1 MAQDIKVEQIGGLTC
16 EPMAGFNHRTIKI
29 ALLSWFASIAAPKVL
44 CDDDTPANEGVNF
57 EELGEISGTHTFKAG
72 YGFMTLEVL
81 QETASLESPM
91 IGDKKGRLLEN
102 KANFHIAGSTSK
114 LIGFNRWIKNK
125 DFIVL
130 MEEVESGRSR
140 QIGSERFAAN
150 VAEFTGIIEGA
161 PEGGNRQE
169 YVVSDKQVMQAPVYK
184 GTVTD
189 MPAQA

>member
-1 MAQDIKVEQIGGLTC
+1 MAQDIKVENIGGLTC

-29 ALLSWFASIAAPKVL
+29 AMLSWFTSIAEPKPL
-44 CDDDTPANEGVNF
+44 CDDIPANEGATF
-57 EELGEISGTHTFKAG
+57 EELGEISGNHAFNAG
-72 YGFMTLEVL
+72 YGFMTFEVL
-81 QETASLESPM
+81 QESASLESPM
-91 IGDKKGRLLEN
+91 IGEKKGRLLEN
-102 KANFHIAGSTSK
+102 KSSFHIAGSTSK

-130 MEEVESGRSR
+130 MEEVESGRFR

-150 VAEFTGIIEGA
+150 VAEFTGIMEGA

-169 YVVSDKQVMQAPVYK
+169 YVVSDKNVYQAPVYK
-184 GTVTD
+184 GTVVD